1 MRLVRVQRPPMRRPA
16 LLRLSCA
23 AALTFTFT
31 PGLAAAEGTSLR
43 ANLVEAKSIKLD
55 GVPKEWAALSPLG
68 FAVKGRAS
76 KPDLQAHAGLAY
88 DANNVY
94 VAADVTDDVLRA
106 GGDHLQIVLG
116 FPGGNVDEIDLYP
129 GDPGKTPGSAKTK
142 DGASIA
148 GARVVEAPRSGGWS
162 LEASVPWTAFPQ
174 AKLVRVGLRGA
185 IFVHD
190 ADSSATVKSIVGT
203 APSPAYA
210 SLPSINTEAEQSL
223 FDGLIHEKSLR
234 GAPRYNL
241 LADVAGDAMKERVL
255 VFDRW
260 LVVLGSSFRKGSE
273 YYYGDLG
280 VAGDQIP
287 SCELRDVTGDGQS
300 EIILRKRF
308 VSGSR
313 TREMVQIM
321 SFGAGEVPLP
331 IFQHE
336 LSVSTDAG
344 SVADDI
350 AFTTDG
356 GKTAIKITP
365 GKATGFNAGNYR
377 EPTETAYDPVL
388 LPWGSVASQTFKF
401 NGKEFSKSSEEK
413 QAPGSAST
421 SASPSEATLPKAPP
435 PPSAGELLEKV
446 YELYKR
452 DRGATGRPR
461 FDFAADLTGDK
472 QAERVL
478 LHDRDLVIFGKGYK
492 GGTGYTF
499 LTLSQFVA
507 AGDILDVT
515 ARDVTGDGKL
525 EILVKGVIHA
535 SAPREAGGGTVDR
548 EVVMIY
554 QLASDG
560 LKRIFSAEIARA
572 IGKKRV
578 QGTIGFGGKGDEI
591 ELAPGKAVDW
601 TEKTYPFNQDPAAVG
616 GIEPLILPWSDA
628 RAARY
633 RWTGSSFSR

>member
-1 MRLVRVQRPPMRRPA
+1 MRRPA

-23 AALTFTFT
+23 AALTLTFA
-31 PGLAAAEGTSLR
+31 PGLASAEGTSLR

-68 FAVKGRAS
+68 FAVKGRAG
-76 KPDLQAHAGLAY
+76 KPDLEAHAGLAY

-94 VAADVTDDVLRA
+94 IAADVTDDVLRA

-142 DGASIA
+142 DGAAIA

-223 FDGLIHEKSLR
+223 FVGLIHEKNLR

-313 TREMVQIM
+313 TREMVQVM

-344 SVADDI
+344 SVADDLS
-350 AFTTDG
+350 FTTDG

-388 LPWGSVASQTFKF
+388 LPWGAVASRTFKF
-401 NGKEFSKSSEEK
+401 NGKEFSRSSEEK
-413 QAPGSAST
+413 QAPGAAST
-421 SASPSEATLPKAPP
+421 SSAPIEATLPKAPP

-452 DRGATGRPR
+452 DRGSSGRPR

-478 LHDRDLVIFGKGYK
+478 LHERDLVIFGKGYK

-499 LTLSQFVA
+499 LTLSQFAA

-515 ARDVTGDGKL
+515 ARDVTGDGKV

-548 EVVMIY
+548 EIVMIY

-572 IGKKRV
+572 IGRRRV

-601 TEKTYPFNQDPAAVG
+601 TEKTYPFNQDPSAVG
-616 GIEPLILPWSDA
+616 GIEPLILPWSNA
-628 RAARY
+628 RAVRY
-633 RWTGSSFSR
+633 RWTGSGFSR

>member
-1 MRLVRVQRPPMRRPA
+1 MRRPA

-23 AALTFTFT
+23 AALTLTFA
-31 PGLAAAEGTSLR
+31 PGLASAEGTSLR

-68 FAVKGRAS
+68 FAVKGRAG
-76 KPDLQAHAGLAY
+76 KPDLEAHAGLAY

-94 VAADVTDDVLRA
+94 IAADVTDDVLRA

-142 DGASIA
+142 DGAAIA

-223 FDGLIHEKSLR
+223 FDGLIHEKNLR

-313 TREMVQIM
+313 TREMVQVM

-344 SVADDI
+344 SVADDLS
-350 AFTTDG
+350 FTTDG

-388 LPWGSVASQTFKF
+388 LPWGAVASRTFKF
-401 NGKEFSKSSEEK
+401 NGKEFSRSSEEK
-413 QAPGSAST
+413 QAPGAAST
-421 SASPSEATLPKAPP
+421 SSAPIEATLPKAPP

-452 DRGATGRPR
+452 DRGSSGRPR

-478 LHDRDLVIFGKGYK
+478 LHERDLVIFGKGYK

-499 LTLSQFVA
+499 LTLSQFAA

-515 ARDVTGDGKL
+515 ARDVTGDGKV

-548 EVVMIY
+548 EIVMIY

-572 IGKKRV
+572 IGRRRV

-601 TEKTYPFNQDPAAVG
+601 TEKTYPFNQDPSAVG
-616 GIEPLILPWSDA
+616 GIEPLILPWSNA
-628 RAARY
+628 RAVRY
-633 RWTGSSFSR
+633 RWTGSGFSR

>member
-1 MRLVRVQRPPMRRPA
+1 MRRLA
-16 LLRLSCA
+16 LSRLTCA
-23 AALTFTFT
+23 AALA
-31 PGLAAAEGTSLR
+31 LAPRIAFAEGTSLR
-43 ANLVEAKSIKLD
+43 ANLVEPRSIKLD
-55 GVPKEWAALSPLG
+55 GVPKEWAALSSVSFP
-68 FAVKGRAS
+68 VKGRATRT
-76 KPDLQAHAGLAY
+76 DLEAHAGIAY

-94 VAADVTDDVLRA
+94 LAADVTDDVLRA

-116 FPGGNVDEIDLYP
+116 FPGGGVDEIELYP
-129 GDPGKTPGSAKTK
+129 GDPGKSPGSAKTK
-142 DGASIA
+142 DGAAIPS
-148 GARVVEAPRSGGWS
+148 ARVVEAPRSGGWS
-162 LEASVPWTAFPQ
+162 LEASVPWSAFPQ
-174 AKLVRVGLRGA
+174 ARLVRVGLRGA

-190 ADSSATVKSIVGT
+190 ADAGSAVETIVGT
-203 APSPAYA
+203 APSAAYG
-210 SLPSINTEAEQSL
+210 SLPSINTESEQSL
-223 FDGLIHEKSLR
+223 FDGLLHEKNLR
-234 GAPRYNL
+234 AGPRYNL

-280 VAGDQIP
+280 VPGDQIP
-287 SCELRDVTGDGQS
+287 SCEVRDLTGDGQS

-313 TREMVQIM
+313 TREMIQVM

-344 SVADDI
+344 SVTDDL

-388 LPWGSVASQTFKF
+388 LPWGSVASNTYKF
-401 NGKEFSKSSEEK
+401 NGKQFSKTAEEK
-413 QAPGSAST
+413 QAPSAAPVT
-421 SASPSEATLPKAPP
+421 ASAMDGALPKAPA
-435 PPSAGELLEKV
+435 PPSAAELLDKV
-446 YELYKR
+446 YDLYKR
-452 DRGATGRPR
+452 DRGVSGRPR
-461 FDFAADLTGDK
+461 FDFAADLAGDK

-478 LHDRDLVIFGKGYK
+478 LHDRDLVIFGRGFK
-492 GGTGYTF
+492 GGTGYAF
-499 LTLSQFVA
+499 LTLSPFA
-507 AGDILDVT
+507 MPADILDVT
-515 ARDVTGDGKL
+515 ARDVTGDGKV
-525 EILVKGVIHA
+525 EIIVKGVIRA
-535 SAPREAGGGTVDR
+535 SAPRDAGGGTVDR

-554 QLASDG
+554 QMAGDG

-591 ELAPGKAVDW
+591 ELAPGKSVDW
-601 TEKTYPFNQDPAAVG
+601 TEKTYPFNQDTSAAF
-616 GIEPLILPWSDA
+616 GIEPLILPWSSG
-628 RAARY
+628 RAVRY
-633 RWTGSSFSR
+633 RWNGSAFAR